1 MSYQVFARKYR
12 PLTFDDVLGQNHVV
26 QTLKNAIEHN
36 RLAHAYLFVGPRGTG
51 KTSTARIFAKALN
64 CSDGPKVD
72 FDPHEDICE
81 EIAEGRS
88 LDVLEIDGA
97 SNRGIDHIR
106 DLRDNV
112 RFAPSRGN
120 FRIVYI
126 DEVHMLTKESFNALL
141 KTLEEPPSHV
151 KFIFATTEPHK
162 ILPTILSRCQRFD
175 LRPIPSE
182 IIANHLLHI
191 ASAEGVNLSREAA
204 FSVAKVAEGGMRDA
218 QSMLDQLVSFCGN
231 HIEEQQVLHIF
242 GITSRE
248 TVASALSMIL
258 NKKLPS
264 LLHLLH
270 EQAEAG
276 RDMGQFLSEII
287 SSVRE
292 ILVSKVDPETG
303 FDSLPESSREELA
316 ALVKTTQTDKILRLV
331 EVLAE
336 TEDKMRW
343 STNKRLHL
351 EMGLIKAVHALGE
364 ASISDIIMALEGA
377 PLPEPMP
384 VITPVQLRKTA
395 PAPFSSSLEQQNNA
409 SRSSSASEAEPP
421 ENNKT
426 PVPEATSAPHP
437 NLMDPVPDFSATKPS
452 PASEIQEN
460 VSEPVKAIPAPP
472 PGEEVPVSPLSDL
485 EPNLPTAVAEEEQPY
500 SEPKSPSVPIPY
512 PLEKPQEITSS
523 LSDTPSTTPSTPVE
537 EKLHASLPDLK
548 PQIPAVVI
556 EEAPPLPEEPQRIT
570 SVLSDAPAAPPD
582 SLEPTFMDPEESL
595 PPERQTSSFFDNL
608 FSTESTPTQS
618 SSPVRKEEPEESVL
632 QITKNVTE
640 EDWKAVLEQAT
651 VKFPLQADFL
661 GGSVFSGHDGAFIA
675 ISFHPSDHQG
685 MDSLS
690 SGSLRTALEAELS
703 KKTGMPVTISIR
715 QDTSIPEPVQEQ
727 LEPLP
732 VPPSPAVS
740 VVAPKPQAFREKL
753 AESVQEPAQEQTE
766 DNFYYTDP
774 LIDDAMEIFRARI
787 ISQ

>member
-12 PLTFDDVLGQNHVV
+12 PLTFNDVLGQNHVV

-64 CSDGPKVD
+64 CSGGPKVD

-141 KTLEEPPSHV
+141 KTLEEPPPHV

-182 IIANHLLHI
+182 IIAEHLLHI
-191 ASAEGVNLSREAA
+191 ASAEGVTLSREAA
-204 FSVAKVAEGGMRDA
+204 FAVAKVADGGMRDA
-218 QSMLDQLVSFCGN
+218 QSMLDQLVSFCGD

-248 TVASALSMIL
+248 TVAHALALIL
-258 NKKLPS
+258 KKELPS

-287 SSVRE
+287 SAVRE
-292 ILVSKVDPETG
+292 ILVSKVDPEAS
-303 FDSLPESSREELA
+303 FDSLPESSKEELA
-316 ALVKTTQTDKILRLV
+316 GLVKRMQTDKILRLV

-351 EMGLIKAVHALGE
+351 EMGLIKAVHALAE

-377 PLPEPMP
+377 PLAAPMP
-384 VITPVQLRKTA
+384 A
-395 PAPFSSSLEQQNNA
+395 PAPHQEQSMPA
-409 SRSSSASEAEPP
+409 PAAPAPEPP
-421 ENNKT
+421 ANIQPPISAKKPEPT
-426 PVPEATSAPHP
+426 PEEH
-437 NLMDPVPDFSATKPS
+437 LMDPVPDFSPAKPAPS
-452 PASEIQEN
+452 PAVQEN
-460 VSEPVKAIPAPP
+460 QSASVQTSPSPAEEPEVETPAAATEEENFPAVPEEELSYSAPESEP
-472 PGEEVPVSPLSDL
+472 E
-485 EPNLPTAVAEEEQPY
+485 
-500 SEPKSPSVPIPY
+500 PIP
-512 PLEKPQEITSS
+512 EI
-523 LSDTPSTTPSTPVE
+523 
-537 EKLHASLPDLK
+537 
-548 PQIPAVVI
+548 
-556 EEAPPLPEEPQRIT
+556 PEEPQLPA
-570 SVLSDAPAAPPD
+570 SVISDAPVAPPD
-582 SLEPTFMDPEESL
+582 SPEPTFMDPEENL
-595 PPERQTSSFFDNL
+595 PPERRTSSFFDNL
-608 FSTESTPTQS
+608 FDTPPPPSRS
-618 SSPVRKEEPEESVL
+618 SAPLVKEEPEAPAPPSGRT
-632 QITKNVTE
+632 ITE
-640 EDWKAVLEQAT
+640 EDWKAALKQAAAN
-651 VKFPLQADFL
+651 FPLQADFL
-661 GGSVFSGHDGAFIA
+661 ANSVFSGHDGAFVA

-685 MDSLS
+685 MDSLG
-690 SGSLRTALEAELS
+690 SGPLRAALEADLS
-703 KKTGMPVTISIR
+703 ERGGVPVTISIL
-715 QDTSIPEPVQEQ
+715 QDSSVPEPVQEE
-727 LEPLP
+727 LAPLP
-732 VPPSPAVS
+732 SPPPPAAS
-740 VVAPKPQAFREKL
+740 APAPKPQAPREKP
-753 AESVQEPAQEQTE
+753 AAAVQEPAREE
-766 DNFYYTDP
+766 KEENSYYTDP
-774 LIDDAMEIFRARI
+774 LIDAAMEIFRARI

>member
-12 PLTFDDVLGQNHVV
+12 PLTFDDVLGQDHVV

-64 CSDGPKVD
+64 CSGGPRVD

-141 KTLEEPPSHV
+141 KTLEEPPPHV

-182 IIANHLLHI
+182 IIAEHLLHI
-191 ASAEGVNLSREAA
+191 ASAEGVSLSREAA
-204 FSVAKVAEGGMRDA
+204 FAVAKVADGGMRDA
-218 QSMLDQLVSFCGN
+218 QSMLDQLVSFCGD

-248 TVASALSMIL
+248 TVAHALALIL
-258 NKKLPS
+258 NKELPS

-287 SSVRE
+287 SAVRE
-292 ILVSKVDPETG
+292 ILVSKVDPEAS
-303 FDSLPESSREELA
+303 FDSLPESSKEELSE
-316 ALVKTTQTDKILRLV
+316 LVKRTQTDKILRLV

-351 EMGLIKAVHALGE
+351 EMGLIKAVHALAE

-377 PLPEPMP
+377 PLASSVPSSSP
-384 VITPVQLRKTA
+384 A
-395 PAPFSSSLEQQNNA
+395 PAPRQEQDMPA
-409 SRSSSASEAEPP
+409 PAGPAPAPEPP
-421 ENNKT
+421 ANAQPPLPAEK
-426 PVPEATSAPHP
+426 PEPAPEEH
-437 NLMDPVPDFSATKPS
+437 LMDPVPDFSPAKPFPAPAVQASEPASAQPAPAPAEEPEPQPTDPAPEPEPPATTAKSPSPSPS
-452 PASEIQEN
+452 PAIPQE
-460 VSEPVKAIPAPP
+460 EP
-472 PGEEVPVSPLSDL
+472 SC
-485 EPNLPTAVAEEEQPY
+485 
-500 SEPKSPSVPIPY
+500 SVPEPR
-512 PLEKPQEITSS
+512 PEPT
-523 LSDTPSTTPSTPVE
+523 SDT
-537 EKLHASLPDLK
+537 
-548 PQIPAVVI
+548 
-556 EEAPPLPEEPQRIT
+556 PEEPQRPASAI
-570 SVLSDAPAAPPD
+570 SDAPVAPPD
-582 SLEPTFMDPEESL
+582 SPEPTFMDPEENL
-595 PPERQTSSFFDNL
+595 PPERRTSSFFDNL
-608 FSTESTPTQS
+608 FDTASAPSRTPA
-618 SSPVRKEEPEESVL
+618 PMVKEEPEAPAPQSGRT
-632 QITKNVTE
+632 ITE
-640 EDWKAVLEQAT
+640 EDWKAALEHAAAN
-651 VKFPLQADFL
+651 FPLQADFL
-661 GGSVFSGHDGAFIA
+661 ANSVFSGHDGAFVA

-685 MDSLS
+685 MDSLG
-690 SGSLRTALEAELS
+690 SGPLRAALEADLS
-703 KKTGMPVTISIR
+703 QRGGVPVTISIR
-715 QDTSIPEPVQEQ
+715 QDSSVPEPVQEE
-727 LEPLP
+727 LAPLP
-732 VPPSPAVS
+732 APPPPAAS
-740 VVAPKPQAFREKL
+740 APSPKPQAPREKS
-753 AESVQEPAQEQTE
+753 AAAVQEPAREKDE
-766 DNFYYTDP
+766 DNSYYTDP
-774 LIDDAMEIFRARI
+774 LIDAAMEIFRARI

>member
-12 PLTFDDVLGQNHVV
+12 PLTFDDVLGQDHVV

-64 CSDGPKVD
+64 CSGGPRVD

-141 KTLEEPPSHV
+141 KTLEEPPPHV

-182 IIANHLLHI
+182 IIAEHLLHI
-191 ASAEGVNLSREAA
+191 ASAEGVSLSREAA
-204 FSVAKVAEGGMRDA
+204 FAVAKVADGGMRDA
-218 QSMLDQLVSFCGN
+218 QSMLDQLVSFCGD

-248 TVASALSMIL
+248 TVAHALALIL
-258 NKKLPS
+258 NKELPS

-287 SSVRE
+287 SAVRE
-292 ILVSKVDPETG
+292 ILVSKVDPEAS
-303 FDSLPESSREELA
+303 FDSLPESSKEELSE
-316 ALVKTTQTDKILRLV
+316 LVKRTQTDKILRLV

-351 EMGLIKAVHALGE
+351 EMGLIKAVHALAE

-377 PLPEPMP
+377 PLASSVPSSSP
-384 VITPVQLRKTA
+384 A
-395 PAPFSSSLEQQNNA
+395 PAPRQEQDMPA
-409 SRSSSASEAEPP
+409 PAGPAPAPEPP
-421 ENNKT
+421 ANAQPPLPAEK
-426 PVPEATSAPHP
+426 PEPAPEEH
-437 NLMDPVPDFSATKPS
+437 LMDPVPDFSPAKPFPAPAVQASEPASAQPAPAPAEEPEPQPTDPAPEPEPPATTAKSPS
-452 PASEIQEN
+452 PAI
-460 VSEPVKAIPAPP
+460 
-472 PGEEVPVSPLSDL
+472 
-485 EPNLPTAVAEEEQPY
+485 
-500 SEPKSPSVPIPY
+500 
-512 PLEKPQEITSS
+512 PQEEPSCSAPEPRPEPT
-523 LSDTPSTTPSTPVE
+523 SDT
-537 EKLHASLPDLK
+537 
-548 PQIPAVVI
+548 
-556 EEAPPLPEEPQRIT
+556 PEEPQRPASAI
-570 SVLSDAPAAPPD
+570 SDAPVAPPD
-582 SLEPTFMDPEESL
+582 SPEPTFMDPEENL
-595 PPERQTSSFFDNL
+595 PPERRTSSFFDNL
-608 FSTESTPTQS
+608 FDTASAPSRTPA
-618 SSPVRKEEPEESVL
+618 PMVKEEPEAPAPQSGRT
-632 QITKNVTE
+632 ITE
-640 EDWKAVLEQAT
+640 EDWKTALERAAAN
-651 VKFPLQADFL
+651 FPLQADFL
-661 GGSVFSGHDGAFIA
+661 ANSVFSGHDGAFVA

-685 MDSLS
+685 MDSLG
-690 SGSLRTALEAELS
+690 SGPLRAALEADLS
-703 KKTGMPVTISIR
+703 QRGGVPVTISIR
-715 QDTSIPEPVQEQ
+715 QDSSVPEPVQEE
-727 LEPLP
+727 LAPLP
-732 VPPSPAVS
+732 APPHPAAS
-740 VVAPKPQAFREKL
+740 APSPKPQAPREKP
-753 AESVQEPAQEQTE
+753 AAAVQEPAREKDE
-766 DNFYYTDP
+766 DNSYYTDP
-774 LIDDAMEIFRARI
+774 LIDAAMEIFRARI

>member
-12 PLTFDDVLGQNHVV
+12 PLTFDDVLGQDHVV

-64 CSDGPKVD
+64 CSGGPRVD

-141 KTLEEPPSHV
+141 KTLEEPPPHV

-182 IIANHLLHI
+182 IIAEHLLHI
-191 ASAEGVNLSREAA
+191 ASAEGVSLSREAA
-204 FSVAKVAEGGMRDA
+204 FAVAKVADGGMRDA
-218 QSMLDQLVSFCGN
+218 QSMLDQLVSFCGD

-248 TVASALSMIL
+248 TVAHALALIL
-258 NKKLPS
+258 NKELPS

-287 SSVRE
+287 SAVRE
-292 ILVSKVDPETG
+292 ILVSKVNPEAS
-303 FDSLPESSREELA
+303 FDSLPESSKEELSE
-316 ALVKTTQTDKILRLV
+316 LVKRTQTDKILRLV

-351 EMGLIKAVHALGE
+351 EMGLIKAVHALAE

-377 PLPEPMP
+377 PLASSVPSSSP
-384 VITPVQLRKTA
+384 A
-395 PAPFSSSLEQQNNA
+395 PAPRHEQDTPAPAAPAPAPETPANA
-409 SRSSSASEAEPP
+409 QP
-421 ENNKT
+421 
-426 PVPEATSAPHP
+426 PVPAEKPEPAPEEH
-437 NLMDPVPDFSATKPS
+437 LMDPVPDFSLAKPFPAPAVQASEPASAQPAPAPAEEPEPQPTDPAPEPEPPATAAKSPS
-452 PASEIQEN
+452 PAIPQE
-460 VSEPVKAIPAPP
+460 EPSCPAP
-472 PGEEVPVSPLSDL
+472 
-485 EPNLPTAVAEEEQPY
+485 EPRPEPT
-500 SEPKSPSVPIPY
+500 
-512 PLEKPQEITSS
+512 
-523 LSDTPSTTPSTPVE
+523 SDT
-537 EKLHASLPDLK
+537 
-548 PQIPAVVI
+548 
-556 EEAPPLPEEPQRIT
+556 PEEPQRPASAI
-570 SVLSDAPAAPPD
+570 SDAPVAPPD
-582 SLEPTFMDPEESL
+582 SPEPTFMDPEENL
-595 PPERQTSSFFDNL
+595 PPERRTSSFFDNL
-608 FSTESTPTQS
+608 FDTASAPSRTPA
-618 SSPVRKEEPEESVL
+618 PMVKEEPEAPAPQSGRT
-632 QITKNVTE
+632 ITE
-640 EDWKAVLEQAT
+640 EDWKAALERAAAN
-651 VKFPLQADFL
+651 FPLQADFL
-661 GGSVFSGHDGAFIA
+661 ANSVFSGHDGAFVA

-685 MDSLS
+685 MDSLG
-690 SGSLRTALEAELS
+690 SGPLRAALEADLS
-703 KKTGMPVTISIR
+703 QRGGVPVTISIR
-715 QDTSIPEPVQEQ
+715 QDSSVPEPVQEE
-727 LEPLP
+727 LAPLP
-732 VPPSPAVS
+732 APPPPAAS
-740 VVAPKPQAFREKL
+740 APSPKPQAPREKP
-753 AESVQEPAQEQTE
+753 AAAVQEPAREKDE
-766 DNFYYTDP
+766 DNSYYTDP
-774 LIDDAMEIFRARI
+774 LIDAAMEIFRARI

>member
-12 PLTFDDVLGQNHVV
+12 PLTFDDVLGQDHVV

-64 CSDGPKVD
+64 CSGGPRVD

-141 KTLEEPPSHV
+141 KTLEEPPPHV

-182 IIANHLLHI
+182 IIAEHLLHI
-191 ASAEGVNLSREAA
+191 ASAEGVSLSREAA
-204 FSVAKVAEGGMRDA
+204 FAVAKVADGGMRDA
-218 QSMLDQLVSFCGN
+218 QSMLDQLVSFCGD

-248 TVASALSMIL
+248 TVAHALALIL
-258 NKKLPS
+258 NKELPS

-287 SSVRE
+287 SAVRE
-292 ILVSKVDPETG
+292 ILVSKVDPEAS
-303 FDSLPESSREELA
+303 FDSLPESSKEELSE
-316 ALVKTTQTDKILRLV
+316 LVKRTQTDKILRLV

-351 EMGLIKAVHALGE
+351 EMGLIKAVHALAE

-377 PLPEPMP
+377 PLASSVPSSSP
-384 VITPVQLRKTA
+384 A
-395 PAPFSSSLEQQNNA
+395 PAPRHEQDTPAPAAPAPAPETPANA
-409 SRSSSASEAEPP
+409 QP
-421 ENNKT
+421 
-426 PVPEATSAPHP
+426 PVPAEKPEPAPEEH
-437 NLMDPVPDFSATKPS
+437 LMDPVPDFSPAKPFPAPAVQASEPASAQPAPAPAEEPEPQPTDPAPEPEPPATAAKSPS
-452 PASEIQEN
+452 PA
-460 VSEPVKAIPAPP
+460 IP
-472 PGEEVPVSPLSDL
+472 
-485 EPNLPTAVAEEEQPY
+485 Q
-500 SEPKSPSVPIPY
+500 
-512 PLEKPQEITSS
+512 EKPSCSAPEPRPEPT
-523 LSDTPSTTPSTPVE
+523 SDT
-537 EKLHASLPDLK
+537 
-548 PQIPAVVI
+548 
-556 EEAPPLPEEPQRIT
+556 PEEPQRPSSAI
-570 SVLSDAPAAPPD
+570 SDAPVAPPD
-582 SLEPTFMDPEESL
+582 SPEPTFMDPEENL
-595 PPERQTSSFFDNL
+595 PPERRTSSFFDNL
-608 FSTESTPTQS
+608 FDTASAPSRTPA
-618 SSPVRKEEPEESVL
+618 PMVKEEPEAPAPQSGRT
-632 QITKNVTE
+632 ITE
-640 EDWKAVLEQAT
+640 EDWKAALERAAAN
-651 VKFPLQADFL
+651 FPLQADFL
-661 GGSVFSGHDGAFIA
+661 ANSVFSGHDGAFVA

-685 MDSLS
+685 MDSLG
-690 SGSLRTALEAELS
+690 SGPLRAALEADLS
-703 KKTGMPVTISIR
+703 QRGGVPVTISIR
-715 QDTSIPEPVQEQ
+715 QDSSVPEPVQEE
-727 LEPLP
+727 LAPLP
-732 VPPSPAVS
+732 APPPPAAS
-740 VVAPKPQAFREKL
+740 APSPKPQAPREKP
-753 AESVQEPAQEQTE
+753 AATVQEPAREKDE
-766 DNFYYTDP
+766 DNSYYTDP
-774 LIDDAMEIFRARI
+774 LIDAAMEIFRARI

>member
-12 PLTFDDVLGQNHVV
+12 PLTFDDVLGQDHVV

-64 CSDGPKVD
+64 CSGGPRVD

-141 KTLEEPPSHV
+141 KTLEEPPPHV

-182 IIANHLLHI
+182 IIAEHLLHI
-191 ASAEGVNLSREAA
+191 ASAEGVSLSREAA
-204 FSVAKVAEGGMRDA
+204 FAVAKVADGGMRDA
-218 QSMLDQLVSFCGN
+218 QSMLDQLVSFCGD

-248 TVASALSMIL
+248 TVAHALALIL
-258 NKKLPS
+258 NKELPF

-287 SSVRE
+287 SAVRE
-292 ILVSKVDPETG
+292 ILVSKVDPEAS
-303 FDSLPESSREELA
+303 FDSLPESSKEELSE
-316 ALVKTTQTDKILRLV
+316 LVKRTQTDKILRLV

-351 EMGLIKAVHALGE
+351 EMGLIKAVHALAE

-377 PLPEPMP
+377 PLASSVPSSSP
-384 VITPVQLRKTA
+384 A
-395 PAPFSSSLEQQNNA
+395 PAPRQEQEMPA
-409 SRSSSASEAEPP
+409 PAAPAPAPEPP
-421 ENNKT
+421 ANAQP
-426 PVPEATSAPHP
+426 PVPAENPEPAPEEH
-437 NLMDPVPDFSATKPS
+437 LMDPVPDFSPAKPFPAPAVQASEPASAQPAPAPAEEPEPQPTDPAPEPEPPATAAKSPS
-452 PASEIQEN
+452 PAIPQE
-460 VSEPVKAIPAPP
+460 EPSCPAP
-472 PGEEVPVSPLSDL
+472 
-485 EPNLPTAVAEEEQPY
+485 EPRPEPT
-500 SEPKSPSVPIPY
+500 
-512 PLEKPQEITSS
+512 
-523 LSDTPSTTPSTPVE
+523 SDT
-537 EKLHASLPDLK
+537 
-548 PQIPAVVI
+548 
-556 EEAPPLPEEPQRIT
+556 PEEPQRPASAI
-570 SVLSDAPAAPPD
+570 SDAPVAPPD
-582 SLEPTFMDPEESL
+582 SPEPTFMDPEENL
-595 PPERQTSSFFDNL
+595 PPERRTSSFFDNL
-608 FSTESTPTQS
+608 FDTASAPSRTPA
-618 SSPVRKEEPEESVL
+618 PMVKEEPEAPAPQSGRT
-632 QITKNVTE
+632 ITE
-640 EDWKAVLEQAT
+640 EDWKAALERAAAN
-651 VKFPLQADFL
+651 FPLQADFL
-661 GGSVFSGHDGAFIA
+661 ANSVFSGHDGAFVA

-685 MDSLS
+685 MDSLG
-690 SGSLRTALEAELS
+690 SGPLRAALEADLS
-703 KKTGMPVTISIR
+703 QRGGVPVTNSIR
-715 QDTSIPEPVQEQ
+715 QDSSVPGPVQEE
-727 LEPLP
+727 LAPLP
-732 VPPSPAVS
+732 APPPPAAS
-740 VVAPKPQAFREKL
+740 APSPKPQAPREKP
-753 AESVQEPAQEQTE
+753 AAAVQEPAREKDE
-766 DNFYYTDP
+766 DNSYYTDP
-774 LIDDAMEIFRARI
+774 LIDAAMEIFRARI

>member
-12 PLTFDDVLGQNHVV
+12 PLTFDDVLGQDHVV

-64 CSDGPKVD
+64 CSGGPRVD

-141 KTLEEPPSHV
+141 KTLEEPPPHV

-182 IIANHLLHI
+182 IIAEHLLHI
-191 ASAEGVNLSREAA
+191 ASAEGVSLSREAA
-204 FSVAKVAEGGMRDA
+204 FAVAKVADGGMRDA
-218 QSMLDQLVSFCGN
+218 QSMLDQLVSFCGD

-248 TVASALSMIL
+248 TVAHALALIL
-258 NKKLPS
+258 NKELPS

-287 SSVRE
+287 SAVRE
-292 ILVSKVDPETG
+292 ILVSKVDPEAS
-303 FDSLPESSREELA
+303 FDSLPESSKEELSE
-316 ALVKTTQTDKILRLV
+316 LVKRTQTDKILRLV

-351 EMGLIKAVHALGE
+351 EMGLIKAVHALAE

-377 PLPEPMP
+377 PLASSVPSSSP
-384 VITPVQLRKTA
+384 A
-395 PAPFSSSLEQQNNA
+395 PAPRQEQEMPA
-409 SRSSSASEAEPP
+409 PAAPAPAPEPP
-421 ENNKT
+421 ANAQP
-426 PVPEATSAPHP
+426 PVPAENPEPAPEEH
-437 NLMDPVPDFSATKPS
+437 LMDPVPDFSPAKPFPAPAVQASEPASAQPAPAPAEEPEPQPIDPAPEPEPPATAAKAPS
-452 PASEIQEN
+452 PAIPQEEPSCS
-460 VSEPVKAIPAPP
+460 VSEPRP
-472 PGEEVPVSPLSDL
+472 
-485 EPNLPTAVAEEEQPY
+485 EPT
-500 SEPKSPSVPIPY
+500 
-512 PLEKPQEITSS
+512 
-523 LSDTPSTTPSTPVE
+523 SDT
-537 EKLHASLPDLK
+537 
-548 PQIPAVVI
+548 
-556 EEAPPLPEEPQRIT
+556 PEEPQRPSSAI
-570 SVLSDAPAAPPD
+570 SDAPVAPPD
-582 SLEPTFMDPEESL
+582 SPEPTFMDPEENL
-595 PPERQTSSFFDNL
+595 PPERRTSSFFDNL
-608 FSTESTPTQS
+608 FDTASAPSRTPA
-618 SSPVRKEEPEESVL
+618 PMVKEEPEAPAPQSGRT
-632 QITKNVTE
+632 ITE
-640 EDWKAVLEQAT
+640 EDWKAALERAAAN
-651 VKFPLQADFL
+651 FPLQADFL
-661 GGSVFSGHDGAFIA
+661 ANSVFSGHDGAFVA

-685 MDSLS
+685 MDSLG
-690 SGSLRTALEAELS
+690 SGLLRAALEADLS
-703 KKTGMPVTISIR
+703 QRGGVPVTISIR
-715 QDTSIPEPVQEQ
+715 QDSSVPEPVQEE
-727 LEPLP
+727 LAPLP
-732 VPPSPAVS
+732 APPPPAAS
-740 VVAPKPQAFREKL
+740 APSPKPQAPREKP
-753 AESVQEPAQEQTE
+753 AAAVQEPAREKDE
-766 DNFYYTDP
+766 DNSYYTDP
-774 LIDDAMEIFRARI
+774 LIDAAMEIFRARI

>member
-12 PLTFDDVLGQNHVV
+12 PLTFNDVLGQDHVV

-64 CSDGPKVD
+64 CSGGPKVD

-141 KTLEEPPSHV
+141 KTLEEPPPHV

-182 IIANHLLHI
+182 IIAEHLLHI
-191 ASAEGVNLSREAA
+191 ASAEGVSLSREAA
-204 FSVAKVAEGGMRDA
+204 FAVAKVADGGMRDA
-218 QSMLDQLVSFCGN
+218 QSMLDQLVSFCGDQ
-231 HIEEQQVLHIF
+231 IEEEQVLHIF

-248 TVASALSMIL
+248 TVAHALALIL
-258 NKKLPS
+258 NKELPS

-287 SSVRE
+287 SAVRE
-292 ILVSKVDPETG
+292 ILVSKVDPEAS
-303 FDSLPESSREELA
+303 FDSLPDSSKEELTG
-316 ALVKTTQTDKILRLV
+316 LVKRTQTDKILRLV

-351 EMGLIKAVHALGE
+351 EMGLIKAVHALAE

-377 PLPEPMP
+377 PLAASM
-384 VITPVQLRKTA
+384 
-395 PAPFSSSLEQQNNA
+395 PAPSPRQEQ
-409 SRSSSASEAEPP
+409 
-421 ENNKT
+421 KT
-426 PVPEATSAPHP
+426 TPAVAAPVPEPPANVQTSVPAEKPGPVAEEH
-437 NLMDPVPDFSATKPS
+437 LMDPVPDFSPSKPS
-452 PASEIQEN
+452 PAPAAQK
-460 VSEPVKAIPAPP
+460 SEPDSTPATPAPAVQPESQPPAPKPEPKQEIPAAARAEEPP
-472 PGEEVPVSPLSDL
+472 PS
-485 EPNLPTAVAEEEQPY
+485 LPEEESLY
-500 SEPKSPSVPIPY
+500 SASEPKQAPVP
-512 PLEKPQEITSS
+512 E
-523 LSDTPSTTPSTPVE
+523 
-537 EKLHASLPDLK
+537 
-548 PQIPAVVI
+548 IPA
-556 EEAPPLPEEPQRIT
+556 EPQRPASAI
-570 SVLSDAPAAPPD
+570 SDAPVAPPD
-582 SLEPTFMDPEESL
+582 SAEPTFMDPEESL
-595 PPERQTSSFFDNL
+595 PPEKRTSSFFDNL
-608 FSTESTPTQS
+608 FDTASAPSRPS
-618 SSPVRKEEPEESVL
+618 ASAAKEEPQAAAPQSGRT
-632 QITKNVTE
+632 ITE
-640 EDWKAVLEQAT
+640 EDWKAALEQAAS
-651 VKFPLQADFL
+651 KFPLQADFL
-661 GGSVFSGHDGAFIA
+661 ANSVFSGHDGAFVA
-675 ISFHPSDHQG
+675 VSFHPSDHQG
-685 MDSLS
+685 MDSLG
-690 SGSLRTALEAELS
+690 SGPLRAALEADLS
-703 KKTGMPVTISIR
+703 KRGGAPVTISIL
-715 QDTSIPEPVQEQ
+715 QDASVPEPVQEE
-727 LEPLP
+727 LAPLP
-732 VPPSPAVS
+732 APPPPAAS
-740 VVAPKPQAFREKL
+740 APAPKPQASREKP
-753 AESVQEPAQEQTE
+753 AAAVQESAKEEKE
-766 DNFYYTDP
+766 DNSYYTDP
-774 LIDDAMEIFRARI
+774 LIDAAMEIFRARI

>member
-12 PLTFDDVLGQNHVV
+12 PLTFNDVLGQDHVV

-64 CSDGPKVD
+64 CSGGPKVD

-141 KTLEEPPSHV
+141 KTLEEPPPHV

-182 IIANHLLHI
+182 IIAEHLLHI

-204 FSVAKVAEGGMRDA
+204 FAVAKVADGGMRDA

-231 HIEEQQVLHIF
+231 QIEEEQVLHIF

-248 TVASALSMIL
+248 TVAHALALIL
-258 NKKLPS
+258 NKELPS

-287 SSVRE
+287 SAVRE
-292 ILVSKVDPETG
+292 ILVSKVDPEAS
-303 FDSLPESSREELA
+303 FDSLPEASKEELA
-316 ALVKTTQTDKILRLV
+316 GLVKRTQTDKILRLV

-351 EMGLIKAVHALGE
+351 EMGLIKAVHALAE

-377 PLPEPMP
+377 PLAASTQAPADRQEQKAPAA
-384 VITPVQLRKTA
+384 TATA
-395 PAPFSSSLEQQNNA
+395 PAP
-409 SRSSSASEAEPP
+409 EPP
-421 ENNKT
+421 ATVQAPIPAEK
-426 PVPEATSAPHP
+426 PEPAPEAH
-437 NLMDPVPDFSATKPS
+437 LMDPVPDFSPAKPS
-452 PASEIQEN
+452 PAAAMQKSEPASVPPAPVPAEAPEPQPQVPPAAVEEEPPPSLPEEEPLYSAPEPQQEPVPEIPAEIQR
-460 VSEPVKAIPAPP
+460 PAS
-472 PGEEVPVSPLSDL
+472 VISDAPVSP
-485 EPNLPTAVAEEEQPY
+485 
-500 SEPKSPSVPIPY
+500 
-512 PLEKPQEITSS
+512 
-523 LSDTPSTTPSTPVE
+523 
-537 EKLHASLPDLK
+537 
-548 PQIPAVVI
+548 
-556 EEAPPLPEEPQRIT
+556 
-570 SVLSDAPAAPPD
+570 PD
-582 SLEPTFMDPEESL
+582 SPEPTFMDPEESL
-595 PPERQTSSFFDNL
+595 PPERRTSSFFDNL
-608 FSTESTPTQS
+608 FDTASAPSRASAPA
-618 SSPVRKEEPEESVL
+618 VKEEPQAPVPQSGRT
-632 QITKNVTE
+632 ITE
-640 EDWKAVLEQAT
+640 EDWKAALEQAAA
-651 VKFPLQADFL
+651 KFPLQADFL
-661 GGSVFSGHDGAFIA
+661 ANSVFSGHDGAFVA
-675 ISFHPSDHQG
+675 VSFHPSDHQG
-685 MDSLS
+685 MDSLG
-690 SGSLRTALEAELS
+690 SGPLRAALEADLS
-703 KKTGMPVTISIR
+703 KRGGVPVTISIL
-715 QDTSIPEPVQEQ
+715 QDASIPEPVQEE
-727 LEPLP
+727 LAPLP
-732 VPPSPAVS
+732 APPPPAAAAP
-740 VVAPKPQAFREKL
+740 APKPQAPREKT
-753 AESVQEPAQEQTE
+753 AAPVREPAKEENE
-766 DNFYYTDP
+766 DNSYYTDP
-774 LIDDAMEIFRARI
+774 LIDAAMEIFRARI

>member
-12 PLTFDDVLGQNHVV
+12 PLTFDDVLGQDHVV

-64 CSDGPKVD
+64 CSGGPRVD

-141 KTLEEPPSHV
+141 KTLEEPPPHV

-182 IIANHLLHI
+182 IIAEHLLHI
-191 ASAEGVNLSREAA
+191 ASAEGVSLSREAA
-204 FSVAKVAEGGMRDA
+204 FAVAKVADGGMRDA
-218 QSMLDQLVSFCGN
+218 QSMLDQLVSFCGD

-248 TVASALSMIL
+248 TVAHALALIL
-258 NKKLPS
+258 NKELPS

-287 SSVRE
+287 SAVRE
-292 ILVSKVDPETG
+292 ILVSKVDPEAS
-303 FDSLPESSREELA
+303 FDSLPESSKEELSE
-316 ALVKTTQTDKILRLV
+316 LVKRTQTDKILRLV

-351 EMGLIKAVHALGE
+351 EMGLIKAVHALAE

-377 PLPEPMP
+377 PLASSVPSSSP
-384 VITPVQLRKTA
+384 A
-395 PAPFSSSLEQQNNA
+395 PAPRQEQEMPAPAAPAPAPQPPANA
-409 SRSSSASEAEPP
+409 QP
-421 ENNKT
+421 
-426 PVPEATSAPHP
+426 PVPAENPEPAPEEH
-437 NLMDPVPDFSATKPS
+437 LMDPVPDFSPAKPFPAPAVQASEPASAQPAPAPAEEPKPQPTDPAPEPPVTAAKSPSPS
-452 PASEIQEN
+452 PAIPQE
-460 VSEPVKAIPAPP
+460 EP
-472 PGEEVPVSPLSDL
+472 SC
-485 EPNLPTAVAEEEQPY
+485 
-500 SEPKSPSVPIPY
+500 SVPEPR
-512 PLEKPQEITSS
+512 PEPT
-523 LSDTPSTTPSTPVE
+523 SDT
-537 EKLHASLPDLK
+537 
-548 PQIPAVVI
+548 
-556 EEAPPLPEEPQRIT
+556 PEEPQRPASAI
-570 SVLSDAPAAPPD
+570 SDAPVAPLD
-582 SLEPTFMDPEESL
+582 SPEPTFMDPEENL
-595 PPERQTSSFFDNL
+595 PPERRTSSFFDNL
-608 FSTESTPTQS
+608 FDTASAPSRTPA
-618 SSPVRKEEPEESVL
+618 PMVKEEPEAPAPQSGRT
-632 QITKNVTE
+632 ITE
-640 EDWKAVLEQAT
+640 EDWKAALERAAAN
-651 VKFPLQADFL
+651 FPLQADFL
-661 GGSVFSGHDGAFIA
+661 ANSVFSGHDGAFVA

-685 MDSLS
+685 MDSLG
-690 SGSLRTALEAELS
+690 SGPLRAALEADLS
-703 KKTGMPVTISIR
+703 QRGGVPVTISIR
-715 QDTSIPEPVQEQ
+715 QDSSVPEPVQEE
-727 LEPLP
+727 LAPLP
-732 VPPSPAVS
+732 APPPPAAS
-740 VVAPKPQAFREKL
+740 APSPKPQAPREKP
-753 AESVQEPAQEQTE
+753 AAAVQEPAREKDE
-766 DNFYYTDP
+766 DNSYYTDP
-774 LIDDAMEIFRARI
+774 LIDAAMEIFRARI

>member
-12 PLTFDDVLGQNHVV
+12 PLTFNDVLGQDHVV

-64 CSDGPKVD
+64 CSGGPKVD

-141 KTLEEPPSHV
+141 KTLEEPPPHV

-182 IIANHLLHI
+182 IIAEHLLHI

-204 FSVAKVAEGGMRDA
+204 FAVAKVADGGMRDA

-231 HIEEQQVLHIF
+231 QIEEEQVLHIF

-248 TVASALSMIL
+248 TVAHALALIL
-258 NKKLPS
+258 NKELPS

-287 SSVRE
+287 SAVRE
-292 ILVSKVDPETG
+292 ILVSKVDPEAS
-303 FDSLPESSREELA
+303 FDSLPEASKEELA
-316 ALVKTTQTDKILRLV
+316 GLVKRTQTDKILRLV

-351 EMGLIKAVHALGE
+351 EMGLIKAVHALAE

-377 PLPEPMP
+377 PLAASTQAPADRQEQKAPAAAA
-384 VITPVQLRKTA
+384 TA
-395 PAPFSSSLEQQNNA
+395 PAP
-409 SRSSSASEAEPP
+409 EPP
-421 ENNKT
+421 ATVQAPIPAEK
-426 PVPEATSAPHP
+426 PEPAPEAH
-437 NLMDPVPDFSATKPS
+437 LMDPVPDFSPAKPS
-452 PASEIQEN
+452 PAATMQK
-460 VSEPVKAIPAPP
+460 SEPASVPPAPVPAEAPEPQPQVPPAAVEEEPPPSLPEEEPLYSAPEPQQEPVPEIPAETQRPAS
-472 PGEEVPVSPLSDL
+472 VISDAPVSP
-485 EPNLPTAVAEEEQPY
+485 
-500 SEPKSPSVPIPY
+500 
-512 PLEKPQEITSS
+512 
-523 LSDTPSTTPSTPVE
+523 
-537 EKLHASLPDLK
+537 
-548 PQIPAVVI
+548 
-556 EEAPPLPEEPQRIT
+556 
-570 SVLSDAPAAPPD
+570 PD
-582 SLEPTFMDPEESL
+582 SPEPTFMDPEESL
-595 PPERQTSSFFDNL
+595 PLERRTSSFFDNL
-608 FSTESTPTQS
+608 FDTASAPSRASAPA
-618 SSPVRKEEPEESVL
+618 VKEEPQAPVPQSGRT
-632 QITKNVTE
+632 ITE
-640 EDWKAVLEQAT
+640 EDWKAALEQAAA
-651 VKFPLQADFL
+651 KFPLQADFL
-661 GGSVFSGHDGAFIA
+661 ANSVFSGHDGAFVA
-675 ISFHPSDHQG
+675 VSFHPSDHQG
-685 MDSLS
+685 MDSLG
-690 SGSLRTALEAELS
+690 SGPLRAALEADLS
-703 KKTGMPVTISIR
+703 KRGGVPVTISIL
-715 QDTSIPEPVQEQ
+715 QDASIPEPVQEE
-727 LEPLP
+727 LAPLP
-732 VPPSPAVS
+732 APPPPAAAAP
-740 VVAPKPQAFREKL
+740 APKPQAPREKT
-753 AESVQEPAQEQTE
+753 AAPVREPAKEENE
-766 DNFYYTDP
+766 DNSYYTDP
-774 LIDDAMEIFRARI
+774 LIDAAMEIFRARI

>member
-12 PLTFDDVLGQNHVV
+12 PLTFDDVLGQDHVV

-64 CSDGPKVD
+64 CSGGPRVD

-141 KTLEEPPSHV
+141 KTLEEPPPHV

-182 IIANHLLHI
+182 IIAEHLLHI
-191 ASAEGVNLSREAA
+191 ASAEGVSLSREAA
-204 FSVAKVAEGGMRDA
+204 FAVAKVADGGMRDA
-218 QSMLDQLVSFCGN
+218 QSMLDQLVSFCGD

-248 TVASALSMIL
+248 TVAHALALIL
-258 NKKLPS
+258 NKELPS

-287 SSVRE
+287 SAVRE
-292 ILVSKVDPETG
+292 ILVSKVDPEAS
-303 FDSLPESSREELA
+303 FDSLPESSKEELSE
-316 ALVKTTQTDKILRLV
+316 LVKRTQTDKILRLV

-351 EMGLIKAVHALGE
+351 EMGLIKAVHALAE

-377 PLPEPMP
+377 PLASSVPSSSP
-384 VITPVQLRKTA
+384 A
-395 PAPFSSSLEQQNNA
+395 PAPRQEQDMPA
-409 SRSSSASEAEPP
+409 PAGPATAPEPP
-421 ENNKT
+421 ANAQPPLPAEK
-426 PVPEATSAPHP
+426 PEPAPEEH
-437 NLMDPVPDFSATKPS
+437 LMDPVPDFSPAKPFPAPAVQASEPASAQPAPAPAEEPEPQPTDPAPEPEPPATTAKSPS
-452 PASEIQEN
+452 PAI
-460 VSEPVKAIPAPP
+460 
-472 PGEEVPVSPLSDL
+472 
-485 EPNLPTAVAEEEQPY
+485 
-500 SEPKSPSVPIPY
+500 
-512 PLEKPQEITSS
+512 PQEEPSCSAPEPRPEPT
-523 LSDTPSTTPSTPVE
+523 SDT
-537 EKLHASLPDLK
+537 
-548 PQIPAVVI
+548 
-556 EEAPPLPEEPQRIT
+556 PEEPQRPASAI
-570 SVLSDAPAAPPD
+570 SDAPVAPPD
-582 SLEPTFMDPEESL
+582 SPEPTFMDPEENL
-595 PPERQTSSFFDNL
+595 PPERRTSSFFDNL
-608 FSTESTPTQS
+608 FDTASAPSRTPA
-618 SSPVRKEEPEESVL
+618 PMVKEEPEAPAPQSGRT
-632 QITKNVTE
+632 ITE
-640 EDWKAVLEQAT
+640 EDWKTALERAAAN
-651 VKFPLQADFL
+651 FPLQADFL
-661 GGSVFSGHDGAFIA
+661 ANSVFSGHDGAFVA

-685 MDSLS
+685 MDSLG
-690 SGSLRTALEAELS
+690 SGPLRAALEADLS
-703 KKTGMPVTISIR
+703 QRGGVPVTISIR
-715 QDTSIPEPVQEQ
+715 QDSSVPEPVQEE
-727 LEPLP
+727 LAPLP
-732 VPPSPAVS
+732 APPPPAAS
-740 VVAPKPQAFREKL
+740 APSPKPQAPREKP
-753 AESVQEPAQEQTE
+753 AAAVQEPAREKDE
-766 DNFYYTDP
+766 DNSYYTDP
-774 LIDDAMEIFRARI
+774 LIDAAMEIFRARI

>member
-12 PLTFDDVLGQNHVV
+12 PLTFDDVLGQDHVV

-64 CSDGPKVD
+64 CSGGPRVD

-141 KTLEEPPSHV
+141 KTLEEPPPHV

-182 IIANHLLHI
+182 IIAEHLLHI
-191 ASAEGVNLSREAA
+191 ASAEGVSLSREAA
-204 FSVAKVAEGGMRDA
+204 FAVAKVADGGMRDA
-218 QSMLDQLVSFCGN
+218 QSMLDQLVSFCGD

-248 TVASALSMIL
+248 TVAHALALIL
-258 NKKLPS
+258 NKELPS

-287 SSVRE
+287 SAVRE
-292 ILVSKVDPETG
+292 ILVSKVDPEAS
-303 FDSLPESSREELA
+303 FDSLPESSKEELSE
-316 ALVKTTQTDKILRLV
+316 LVKRTQTDKILRLV

-351 EMGLIKAVHALGE
+351 EMGLIKAVHALAE

-377 PLPEPMP
+377 PLASSVPSSSP
-384 VITPVQLRKTA
+384 A
-395 PAPFSSSLEQQNNA
+395 PAPRQEQEMPARSGPCAGA
-409 SRSSSASEAEPP
+409 SGKR
-421 ENNKT
+421 
-426 PVPEATSAPHP
+426 
-437 NLMDPVPDFSATKPS
+437 
-452 PASEIQEN
+452 
-460 VSEPVKAIPAPP
+460 
-472 PGEEVPVSPLSDL
+472 
-485 EPNLPTAVAEEEQPY
+485 
-500 SEPKSPSVPIPY
+500 
-512 PLEKPQEITSS
+512 
-523 LSDTPSTTPSTPVE
+523 
-537 EKLHASLPDLK
+537 
-548 PQIPAVVI
+548 
-556 EEAPPLPEEPQRIT
+556 
-570 SVLSDAPAAPPD
+570 PAAPSCGKTGARSGRTPD
-582 SLEPTFMDPEESL
+582 GPGSGLFPGQPIPGSRGTG
-595 PPERQTSSFFDNL
+595 ERTCQCATS
-608 FSTESTPTQS
+608 P
-618 SSPVRKEEPEESVL
+618 
-632 QITKNVTE
+632 
-640 EDWKAVLEQAT
+640 
-651 VKFPLQADFL
+651 
-661 GGSVFSGHDGAFIA
+661 GSRRRT
-675 ISFHPSDHQG
+675 
-685 MDSLS
+685 
-690 SGSLRTALEAELS
+690 RTAAH
-703 KKTGMPVTISIR
+703 
-715 QDTSIPEPVQEQ
+715 
-727 LEPLP
+727 
-732 VPPSPAVS
+732 
-740 VVAPKPQAFREKL
+740 
-753 AESVQEPAQEQTE
+753 
-766 DNFYYTDP
+766 
-774 LIDDAMEIFRARI
+774 
-787 ISQ
+787 

>member
-12 PLTFDDVLGQNHVV
+12 PLTFDDVLGQDHVV

-64 CSDGPKVD
+64 CSGGPRVD

-141 KTLEEPPSHV
+141 KTLEEPPPHV

-182 IIANHLLHI
+182 IIAEHLLHI
-191 ASAEGVNLSREAA
+191 ASAEGVSLSREAA
-204 FSVAKVAEGGMRDA
+204 FAVAKVADGGMRDA
-218 QSMLDQLVSFCGN
+218 QSMLDQLVSFCGD

-248 TVASALSMIL
+248 TVAHALALIL
-258 NKKLPS
+258 NKELPS

-287 SSVRE
+287 SAVRE
-292 ILVSKVDPETG
+292 ILVSKVDPEAS
-303 FDSLPESSREELA
+303 FDSLPESSKEELSE
-316 ALVKTTQTDKILRLV
+316 LVKRTQTDKILRLV

-351 EMGLIKAVHALGE
+351 EMGLIKAVHALAE

-377 PLPEPMP
+377 PLASSVPSSSP
-384 VITPVQLRKTA
+384 A
-395 PAPFSSSLEQQNNA
+395 PAPRQEQEMPA
-409 SRSSSASEAEPP
+409 PAAPAPAPEPP
-421 ENNKT
+421 ANAQP
-426 PVPEATSAPHP
+426 PVPAENPEPAPEEH
-437 NLMDPVPDFSATKPS
+437 LMDPVPDFSPAKPFPAPAVQASEPASAQPAPAPAEEPEPQPTDPAPEPEPPATVAKFPSPS
-452 PASEIQEN
+452 PAIPQE
-460 VSEPVKAIPAPP
+460 EP
-472 PGEEVPVSPLSDL
+472 SC
-485 EPNLPTAVAEEEQPY
+485 
-500 SEPKSPSVPIPY
+500 SVPEPR
-512 PLEKPQEITSS
+512 PEPT
-523 LSDTPSTTPSTPVE
+523 SDT
-537 EKLHASLPDLK
+537 
-548 PQIPAVVI
+548 
-556 EEAPPLPEEPQRIT
+556 PEEPQRPSSAI
-570 SVLSDAPAAPPD
+570 SDAPVAPPD
-582 SLEPTFMDPEESL
+582 SPEPTFMDPEENL
-595 PPERQTSSFFDNL
+595 PPERRTSSFFDNL
-608 FSTESTPTQS
+608 FDTASAPSRTPA
-618 SSPVRKEEPEESVL
+618 PMVKEEPEAPAPQSGRT
-632 QITKNVTE
+632 ITE
-640 EDWKAVLEQAT
+640 EDWKAALEHAAAN
-651 VKFPLQADFL
+651 FPLQADFL
-661 GGSVFSGHDGAFIA
+661 ANSVFSGHDGAFVA

-685 MDSLS
+685 MDSLG
-690 SGSLRTALEAELS
+690 SGPLRAALEADLS
-703 KKTGMPVTISIR
+703 QRGGVPVTISIR
-715 QDTSIPEPVQEQ
+715 QDSSVPEPVQEE
-727 LEPLP
+727 LAPLP
-732 VPPSPAVS
+732 APPPPAAS
-740 VVAPKPQAFREKL
+740 APSPKPQAPREKP
-753 AESVQEPAQEQTE
+753 AAAVQEPAREKDE
-766 DNFYYTDP
+766 DNSYYTDP
-774 LIDDAMEIFRARI
+774 LIDAAMEIFRARI

>member
-12 PLTFDDVLGQNHVV
+12 PLTFDDVLGQDHVV

-64 CSDGPKVD
+64 CSGGPRVD

-141 KTLEEPPSHV
+141 KTLEEPPPHV

-182 IIANHLLHI
+182 IIAEHLLHI
-191 ASAEGVNLSREAA
+191 ASAEGVSLSREAA
-204 FSVAKVAEGGMRDA
+204 FAVAKVADGGMRDA
-218 QSMLDQLVSFCGN
+218 QSMLDQLVSFCGD

-248 TVASALSMIL
+248 TVAHALALIL
-258 NKKLPS
+258 NKELPS

-287 SSVRE
+287 SAVRE
-292 ILVSKVDPETG
+292 ILVSKVDPEAS
-303 FDSLPESSREELA
+303 FDSLPESSKEELSE
-316 ALVKTTQTDKILRLV
+316 LVKRTQTDKILRLV

-351 EMGLIKAVHALGE
+351 EMGLIKAVHALAE
-364 ASISDIIMALEGA
+364 ASISDIIMALE
-377 PLPEPMP
+377 
-384 VITPVQLRKTA
+384 R
-395 PAPFSSSLEQQNNA
+395 
-409 SRSSSASEAEPP
+409 
-421 ENNKT
+421 
-426 PVPEATSAPHP
+426 
-437 NLMDPVPDFSATKPS
+437 
-452 PASEIQEN
+452 
-460 VSEPVKAIPAPP
+460 
-472 PGEEVPVSPLSDL
+472 
-485 EPNLPTAVAEEEQPY
+485 
-500 SEPKSPSVPIPY
+500 
-512 PLEKPQEITSS
+512 
-523 LSDTPSTTPSTPVE
+523 
-537 EKLHASLPDLK
+537 
-548 PQIPAVVI
+548 
-556 EEAPPLPEEPQRIT
+556 
-570 SVLSDAPAAPPD
+570 AAA
-582 SLEPTFMDPEESL
+582 
-595 PPERQTSSFFDNL
+595 N
-608 FSTESTPTQS
+608 
-618 SSPVRKEEPEESVL
+618 
-632 QITKNVTE
+632 
-640 EDWKAVLEQAT
+640 
-651 VKFPLQADFL
+651 FPLQADFL
-661 GGSVFSGHDGAFIA
+661 ANSVFSGHDGAFVA

-685 MDSLS
+685 MDSLG
-690 SGSLRTALEAELS
+690 SGPLRAALEADLS
-703 KKTGMPVTISIR
+703 QRGGVPVTISIR
-715 QDTSIPEPVQEQ
+715 QDSSVPEPVQEE
-727 LEPLP
+727 LAPLP
-732 VPPSPAVS
+732 APPPPAAS
-740 VVAPKPQAFREKL
+740 APSPKPQAPREKP
-753 AESVQEPAQEQTE
+753 AAAVQEPAREKDE
-766 DNFYYTDP
+766 DNSYYTDP
-774 LIDDAMEIFRARI
+774 LIDAAMEIFRARI